1 MVADCRPLASCRLD
15 GKAAPKVQ
23 RMRMVLPGRI
33 ENEAFPVGA
42 AILGLQPPLGISAF
56 VVEEHEI
63 GFGQQIPCFPPE

>member
-1 MVADCRPLASCRLD
+1 
-15 GKAAPKVQ
+15 
-23 RMRMVLPGRI
+23 MRMVLPGRI